1 MSYSQ
6 NRRAPLL
13 PPSCTLSTG
22 VTFFNTVSLS
32 FILGLS
38 SFNLHHFIIGVACS
52 GVQRFSPKYS
62 SLRVNLGIHLQSRLH
77 HQVSHSALGPCYQN
91 VYFSFYIQ
99 PTCGAQAHMM
109 LTTTSSNPSSIV
121 ITGSLFLLTL
131 IRSSF
136 SSLDS
141 RPTIQ
146 TPFHSCSFVPL
157 WSNLQP
163 PQLFR
168 YVSLP
173 SSLLHT
179 QQTNISRFHHI
190 RQAPSFSRHRPNIQ
204 TAHSHAV
211 TVHIPHKNDI
221 YGDYIIIFSLKT
233 KIEKKMIFIYLP
245 GRLWIRSEP
254 GQPDCLLR
262 P

>member
-1 MSYSQ
+1 MKFWPTIYPKLFSIHMHQLLIYHKYRKNTYQSVQNPHFIHYFATESQ
-6 NRRAPLL
+6 
-13 PPSCTLSTG
+13 
-22 VTFFNTVSLS
+22 SLS
-32 FILGLS
+32 C
-38 SFNLHHFIIGVACS
+38 H
-52 GVQRFSPKYS
+52 QRNRKKK
-62 SLRVNLGIHLQSRLH
+62 
-77 HQVSHSALGPCYQN
+77 
-91 VYFSFYIQ
+91 
-99 PTCGAQAHMM
+99 
-109 LTTTSSNPSSIV
+109 
-121 ITGSLFLLTL
+121 
-131 IRSSF
+131 

-157 WSNLQP
+157 RCNLQP

-168 YVSLP
+168 YVPLP

>member
-22 VTFFNTVSLS
+22 VTFFNTVSPS

-38 SFNLHHFIIGVACS
+38 SFKTLLLGLPVLVFSV
-52 GVQRFSPKYS
+52 FSPKYS

-99 PTCGAQAHMM
+99 PTCGAHAHMM
-109 LTTTSSNPSSIV
+109 LTTISSNPSSIV
-121 ITGSLFLLTL
+121 ITGSLSLLTVTL

-157 WSNLQP
+157 RSNLQP

-168 YVSLP
+168 YVPLP

-211 TVHIPHKNDI
+211 TVHIPHTNDI

-245 GRLWIRSEP
+245 GRLWIRSNP

>member
-1 MSYSQ
+1 
-6 NRRAPLL
+6 
-13 PPSCTLSTG
+13 
-22 VTFFNTVSLS
+22 
-32 FILGLS
+32 
-38 SFNLHHFIIGVACS
+38 
-52 GVQRFSPKYS
+52 
-62 SLRVNLGIHLQSRLH
+62 
-77 HQVSHSALGPCYQN
+77 
-91 VYFSFYIQ
+91 
-99 PTCGAQAHMM
+99 M
-109 LTTTSSNPSSIV
+109 LTTISSNPSSIV

-146 TPFHSCSFVPL
+146 TPFHYCSFVPL
-157 WSNLQP
+157 RSNLQP
-163 PQLFR
+163 PQLF
-168 YVSLP
+168 P

-190 RQAPSFSRHRPNIQ
+190 RQAPAFSRHRPNIQ

-262 P
+262 PYFHWANLEGFHLVWYQNRPQLKTGQFPLTQRVSS

>member
-1 MSYSQ
+1 MY
-6 NRRAPLL
+6 
-13 PPSCTLSTG
+13 PPTITPSPSS
-22 VTFFNTVSLS
+22 VA
-32 FILGLS
+32 LS
-38 SFNLHHFIIGVACS
+38 SWSI
-52 GVQRFSPKYS
+52 
-62 SLRVNLGIHLQSRLH
+62 
-77 HQVSHSALGPCYQN
+77 CYQN
-91 VYFSFYIQ
+91 VSFSFSIQ
-99 PTCGAQAHMM
+99 PTCGAQSHMM
-109 LTTTSSNPSSIV
+109 LTTISSNPSSIV

-146 TPFHSCSFVPL
+146 TPFHSCSFVTL
-157 WSNLQP
+157 RSNWQL

-168 YVSLP
+168 YVPLP

-233 KIEKKMIFIYLP
+233 KIEKKMIFIYLA
-245 GRLWIRSEP
+245 GRLWIRSKP